1 MSGPLE
7 GTRVIDLGTFV
18 VGPSAAAI
26 LADWGA
32 DVVKVEPPDG
42 DPNRAWTTDR
52 NPTFELDNRGK
63 RSITLNLRV
72 SSAIDVLLDLLTDAD
87 VLVTNLRPGVLET
100 LGLDYGALAV
110 RYPRLV
116 YAAITGYG
124 SEGPDRDRA
133 AYDGGAF
140 WARAGVLASMTLP
153 GAELPFAPGGSGD
166 HVTAITAV
174 AGIAAALANRGRTGR
189 GQQVSTSLFRSG
201 IFTIGADVNRVLRV
215 GQAFGTRH
223 RTEVPNPLY
232 HSYRC
237 ADDRQLFLLGLQ
249 PDRHWESLVAALDA
263 PGLLDDPRFASALD
277 RAANA
282 PALIAILSD
291 AFASASFADWAAK
304 LDAHGMW
311 WAPVQGPMD
320 IPDDPQ
326 AVAAGAFVEAPVTEG
341 TATMVATPVDFSATP
356 WTVAR
361 RAPEIGEHTEELL
374 LERGLSWEQISTLR
388 DAGAFG

>member
-72 SSAIDVLLDLLTDAD
+72 SSAVDVLLDLLTDAD

-232 HSYRC
+232 NSYRC

>member
-232 HSYRC
+232 NSYRC

>member
-1 MSGPLE
+1 LE

-72 SSAIDVLLDLLTDAD
+72 SSAVDVLLDLLTDAD

-232 HSYRC
+232 NSYRC

>member
-100 LGLDYGALAV
+100 LGLDYGALAA

-174 AGIAAALANRGRTGR
+174 AGIAAALANRARTGR
-189 GQQVSTSLFRSG
+189 GQQVSTSLFRAG

-232 HSYRC
+232 NSYRC

>member
-1 MSGPLE
+1 MPGPLE

-32 DVVKVEPPDG
+32 DVVKVEPPEG

-63 RSITLNLRV
+63 RSITVDLKV
-72 SSAIDVLLDLLTDAD
+72 PEGVEVVLDLLRDAD
-87 VLVTNLRPGVLET
+87 VLVTNLRPRVLESF
-100 LGLDYGALAV
+100 GLDYASVAP
-110 RYPRLV
+110 RFPRLV

-124 SEGPDRDRA
+124 SQGPDRDRP

-140 WARAGVLASMTLP
+140 WARAGVLATMTLP

-166 HVTAITAV
+166 HITAITAV
-174 AGIAAALANRGRTGR
+174 AGIGAALASRAATGR
-189 GQQVSTSLFRSG
+189 GQEVSTSLFRAG
-201 IFTIGADVNRVLRV
+201 IFTIGADMNRVLRL
-215 GQAFGTRH
+215 GDAFGTRH

-232 HSYRC
+232 NSYEC
-237 ADDRQLFLLGLQ
+237 ADGRHLFLLGLQ
-249 PDRHWESLVAALDA
+249 PDRHWESLVAALGR
-263 PGLLDDPRFASALD
+263 PELRSDPRYATARD
-277 RAANA
+277 RATNA
-282 PALIAILSD
+282 PARIAVLSA
-291 AFASASFADWAAK
+291 AFRSASFAHWAAT

-311 WAPVQGPMD
+311 WAPVQSPMD

-326 AVAAGAFVEAPVTEG
+326 AVAGGAFVEAPVTEG

-356 WTVAR
+356 WSVLR
-361 RAPEIGEHTEELL
+361 RAPEVGEHTEEIL
-374 LERGLSWEQISTLR
+374 LERGLSWEQISALR
-388 DAGAFG
+388 DRGALG

>member
-1 MSGPLE
+1 MAGPLE

-63 RSITLNLRV
+63 RSITLDLKV
-72 SSAIDVLLDLLTDAD
+72 PQGVEVMHQLLADAD
-87 VLVTNLRPGVLET
+87 VLVTNLRPRVLESFA
-100 LGLDYGALAV
+100 LDYASVAE
-110 RYPRLV
+110 RYPTLI

-124 SEGPDRDRA
+124 SQGPDRDRA

-140 WARAGVLASMTLP
+140 WARAGVLTTMTLP
-153 GAELPFAPGGSGD
+153 GAELPYAPGGSGD
-166 HVTAITAV
+166 HITAITAV
-174 AGIAAALANRGRTGR
+174 AGIGAALASRAKTGR
-189 GQQVSTSLFRSG
+189 GQEVSTSLFRAG
-201 IFTIGADVNRVLRV
+201 IFTIGADVNRVLRL
-215 GQAFGTRH
+215 GYAFGTRP

-232 HSYRC
+232 NSYKC
-237 ADDRQLFLLGLQ
+237 ADGRHLFLLGLQ
-249 PDRHWESLVAALDA
+249 PDRHWEPLVAALDA
-263 PGLLDDPRFASALD
+263 PELLADLRFATAKN

-291 AFASASFADWAAK
+291 LFASDTFAHWSAN
-304 LDAHGMW
+304 LDTHGMW
-311 WAPVQGPMD
+311 WAPIQGPMD
-320 IPDDPQ
+320 IPSDPQ
-326 AVAAGAFVEAPVTEG
+326 AVAGGAFVEAPVTEG
-341 TATMVATPVDFSATP
+341 VATMVATPCDFSATP
-356 WTVAR
+356 WSVAR

-374 LERGLSWEQISTLR
+374 LERGLNWDQISALR
-388 DAGAFG
+388 EAGALG

>member
-1 MSGPLE
+1 
-7 GTRVIDLGTFV
+7 
-18 VGPSAAAI
+18 
-26 LADWGA
+26 
-32 DVVKVEPPDG
+32 VKVEPPDG

-100 LGLDYGALAV
+100 LGLDYETLAA

-153 GAELPFAPGGSGD
+153 GSELPFAPGGSGD

-174 AGIAAALANRGRTGR
+174 AGIAAALVNRAESGR
-189 GQQVSTSLFRSG
+189 GQQVSTSLFRAG

-232 HSYRC
+232 NSYRC

-263 PGLLDDPRFASALD
+263 PQLLTDSRFASALD

-291 AFASASFADWAAK
+291 AFASASFANWAAK

-356 WTVAR
+356 WAVAR

-388 DAGAFG
+388 DTGAFG

>member
-63 RSITLNLRV
+63 RSITLNLKVR
-72 SSAIDVLLDLLTDAD
+72 SAIHVLLDLLTDAD

-100 LGLDYGALAV
+100 LGLDYQALAE

-174 AGIAAALANRGRTGR
+174 AGIAAALVNRARTGR

-201 IFTIGADVNRVLRV
+201 IFTIGADVNRVLRL
-215 GQAFGTRH
+215 GEAFGTRH

-232 HSYRC
+232 NSYRC

-249 PDRHWESLVAALDA
+249 PDRHWESLVAALGA
-263 PGLLDDPRFASALD
+263 PELLMDSRFAGARE

-291 AFASASFADWAAK
+291 AFASASFADWSAK

-311 WAPVQGPMD
+311 WAPVQAPMD
-320 IPDDPQ
+320 IPNDPQ
-326 AVAAGAFVEAPVTEG
+326 AVAAGAFIDAPVTDG

-356 WTVAR
+356 WEVSR
-361 RAPEIGEHTEELL
+361 RAPEIGEHTEEIL
-374 LERGLSWEQISTLR
+374 LERGRSWEQISTLR

>member
-1 MSGPLE
+1 LE

-72 SSAIDVLLDLLTDAD
+72 RSAIDVLLDLLTDAD

-100 LGLDYGALAV
+100 LGLDYESLAE

-166 HVTAITAV
+166 HITAVTAV
-174 AGIAAALANRGRTGR
+174 AGIAAALVNRARTGR
-189 GQQVSTSLFRSG
+189 GQQVSTSLFRAG

-232 HSYRC
+232 NSYRC

-263 PGLLDDPRFASALD
+263 PALLTDTRFGSALD

-282 PALIAILSD
+282 PALIAILSE
-291 AFASASFADWAAK
+291 AFASAGFAEWAAR

-320 IPDDPQ
+320 IPNDPQ
-326 AVAAGAFVEAPVTEG
+326 ARAAGAFVEAPVTEG

-356 WTVAR
+356 WAVAR
-361 RAPEIGEHTEELL
+361 RAPEIGEHTEELM

-388 DAGAFG
+388 EAGAFG